1 MARTAIAGAVVA
13 LLAAVLAVIGST
25 IGITTLWPVLLAV
38 AVGLAAGHITLGRV
52 AAYVLGA
59 VFSLIAAAVGAAALP
74 QGGTS
79 DAIVVVIGVVLITAV
94 AAVSSN
100 RLPLWAGLAGYAAFA
115 GFYEPIYAANPTLFA
130 SEAPLALITVL
141 LAAALGVAIA
151 TVAELLT
158 AGATERRITTAEE
171 VDLVDGG
178 VA

>member
-13 LLAAVLAVIGST
+13 LLAAVLAVTGSA

-52 AAYVLGA
+52 AAYVLGT
-59 VFSLIAAAVGAAALP
+59 VFALIAAAVGAAALP
-74 QGGTS
+74 QGGLS
-79 DAIVVVIGVVLITAV
+79 DAIVVVLGVVLITAV

-100 RLPLWAGLAGYAAFA
+100 RLPLWAGLAGYAVFT

-130 SEAPLALITVL
+130 SEAPLALISVL
-141 LAAALGVAIA
+141 LAGALGVAIA

-158 AGATERRITTAEE
+158 AGVTEGRVTTTEE
-171 VDLVDGG
+171 VELVDGG
-178 VA
+178 VV

>member
-13 LLAAVLAVIGST
+13 LLAAVLAVIGSA

-74 QGGTS
+74 QGGIP
-79 DAIVVVIGVVLITAV
+79 DAIVVVLGVALITAV
-94 AAVSSN
+94 AVVSSN
-100 RLPLWAGLAGYAAFA
+100 RMPLWAGLAGYAAFA
-115 GFYEPIYAANPTLFA
+115 GLYEPIYAENPTLFA
-130 SEAPLALITVL
+130 SEAPIALVTVL

-171 VDLVDGG
+171 VELVDGG